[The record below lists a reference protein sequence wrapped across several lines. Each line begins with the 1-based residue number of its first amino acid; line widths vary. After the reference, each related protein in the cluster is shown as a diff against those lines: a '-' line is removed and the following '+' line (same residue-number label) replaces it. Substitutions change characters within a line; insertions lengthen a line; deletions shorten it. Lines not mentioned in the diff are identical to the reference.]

1 MNSGL
6 ANGFDWSAVVLIA
19 LIAAAFVWGLIFF
32 LKQNRKDLEN
42 LRKELKSDEDDETN
56 RPQTRTAPPPR

>member
-6 ANGFDWSAVVLIA
+6 ANGFDWSALALIA
-19 LIAAAFVWGLIFF
+19 LIAAAFIWGLIFF
-32 LKQNRKDLEN
+32 LKQNRKDLES

-56 RPQTRTAPPPR
+56 QP